1 MLKCLHPFCLL
12 QLFLVIIHV
21 TTACKYS
28 CNKCSKRFFQWWRQP
43 APKHRLCR
51 TVGHQNTF
59 LRLEMS
65 YLCMKWCV
73 ERWMTQCGSKTY
85 TGGDTSCSIWL
96 WWRFYNSYFNK
107 YLLVVIYAW
116 CTHVR
121 TVESIGHAVW
131 SCAAS
136 PSCIA
141 AEWSVHTIL
150 NEAKVSETVGGEHYL
165 AWRMLCVIPEPRW
178 CA

>member
-85 TGGDTSCSIWL
+85 TGGDTSCSLWL
-96 WWRFYNSYFNK
+96 WWRFYNSYFK
-107 YLLVVIYAW
+107 QILAGCYL
-116 CTHVR
+116 CM
-121 TVESIGHAVW
+121 
-131 SCAAS
+131 
-136 PSCIA
+136 
-141 AEWSVHTIL
+141 VHTCKNCRVYRACSVEL
-150 NEAKVSETVGGEHYL
+150 FHPPRALPQSEVSTQYWMRRRCQKLWEVNNIWRGE
-165 AWRMLCVIPEPRW
+165 CFT
-178 CA
+178 

>member
-1 MLKCLHPFCLL
+1 MLKCLLPFCLL

-85 TGGDTSCSIWL
+85 TGGDTSCSLWL
-96 WWRFYNSYFNK
+96 WWRFYNSYFK
-107 YLLVVIYAW
+107 QILAGCYL
-116 CTHVR
+116 CM
-121 TVESIGHAVW
+121 
-131 SCAAS
+131 
-136 PSCIA
+136 
-141 AEWSVHTIL
+141 VHTCKNCRVYRACSVELRSIPL
-150 NEAKVSETVGGEHYL
+150 VHCRRVKCPHNTEWGEGVRNCGRWTLFGVENALRNTGGGD
-165 AWRMLCVIPEPRW
+165 
-178 CA
+178 